1 MYEQIQKVFNILI
14 DNGYQCYIAGGAVR
28 DIVRGVEPSDYDF
41 TTNATPDEI
50 IKVFESAGYKTV
62 PTGIEHGT
70 ITIIIDEI
78 PFEVTTYRVD
88 LNCNGRH
95 CDVQFTTSLEEDIK
109 RRDFTVNSLAM
120 DINNNIIDLVDGI
133 GDIHRRLIKAVGDP
147 NQRFQEDYLR
157 ILRAIRFY
165 TKLDFDIDPNTY
177 QSIKTLYPNLI
188 KISKE
193 RVRDEFNEILLS
205 QNRIKGILM
214 LYDTDIIDIIIPDFS
229 KLATVEQPKLF
240 HPEGDVFRHT
250 MMVLSKV
257 EEGDSLHLII
267 SVLLHDFGKLFTSVF
282 DPEKQRIT
290 FNEHDIV
297 GAQKV
302 KEILHGLKYDND
314 TIEKVYYIISNHMKL
329 HQKLAKSTIKRLM
342 LTKTDTGYIYN
353 PVFDELLKL
362 HKYEIDASIKV
373 FTPEEIKTEED
384 LLRNV
389 VEIKDELGEELKK
402 QTLKR
407 LITGYD
413 IMAQGIEPGP
423 IISEIMTKIED
434 AQLDGII
441 KTRDQAL
448 TYLEDLIKR

>member
-14 DNGYQCYIAGGAVR
+14 NSGYECFIAGGAVR
-28 DIVRGVEPSDYDF
+28 DIVRSVEPSDYDF
-41 TTNATPDEI
+41 ASSALPQEI

-70 ITIIIDEI
+70 ITVIIDNI
-78 PFEVTTYRVD
+78 SFEVTTYRID
-88 LNCNGRH
+88 TNCDGRH

-109 RRDFTVNSLAM
+109 RRDFTVNALAM

-133 GDIHRRLIKAVGDP
+133 GDIHRKLIKAVGDP

-165 TKLDFDIDPNTY
+165 TKLDFEIDPPTY
-177 QSIKTLYPNLI
+177 QSIKKLYPNLT
-188 KISKE
+188 KISRE
-193 RVRDEFNEILLS
+193 RIRDEFNEILLS
-205 QNRIKGILM
+205 PNRIKGILM
-214 LYDTDIIDIIIPDFS
+214 LYDIGIIDIIIPDFS
-229 KLATVEQPKLF
+229 KLADVQQPAEF
-240 HPEGDVFRHT
+240 HPEGDVFKHT
-250 MMVLSKV
+250 TMVLSKI
-257 EEGDSLHLII
+257 EEGDSLHLILAT
-267 SVLLHDFGKLFTSVF
+267 LLHDFGKLYTYTF
-282 DPEKQRIT
+282 DIEKQRIT

-297 GAQKV
+297 GAQQA
-302 KEILHGLKYDND
+302 KEVLRDLKYDND

-362 HKYEIDASIKV
+362 HKYEMDASIKS
-373 FTPEEIKTEED
+373 FTEKEKQTEED

-389 VEIKDELGEELKK
+389 TEIKGELDEELKK
-402 QTLKR
+402 QALKR

-413 IMAQGIEPGP
+413 VMNMGIEPGP

-448 TYLEDLIKR
+448 EYLKTLII